1 MKLLSVGI
9 PVIWLMIFSVAADI
23 ELEKTYDYESEL
35 NRILDMRIELLDQ
48 SYYGDEN
55 VEDELEEILA
65 EPLLSR
71 DLESIEE
78 NRDTDLERVTGFEI
92 LEFQLLSRDQG
103 GVVIRTVIRWTEEDE
118 SADPEGCF
126 EYTVILQHTSEGKVK
141 MSGFYQEAE
150 IFPPFLCKKKE
161 IEK

>member
-35 NRILDMRIELLDQ
+35 NRILNTRIELLDQ
-48 SYYGDEN
+48 SYYGDKN
-55 VEDELEEILA
+55 VENELKEILA

-71 DLESIEE
+71 DLESIDK
-78 NRDTDLERVTGFEI
+78 NRDTDIERVTGFEI
-92 LEFQLLSRDQG
+92 LEYQLLSRDHG
-103 GVVIRTVIRWTEEDE
+103 GAVIRAVIRWTEEYEDE
-118 SADPEGCF
+118 DPGGCF

-141 MSGFYQEAE
+141 MSGFYEEAE
-150 IFPPFLCKKKE
+150 IFPSFFA
-161 IEK
+161 